1 MSRKR
6 VDHQWERTHRK
17 QGLVSVARDIID
29 SNTYLTLATADEYG
43 LLAVRRHQKNVD
55 QDISV
60 VIVECVG

>member
-1 MSRKR
+1 
-6 VDHQWERTHRK
+6 
-17 QGLVSVARDIID
+17 VSVARDIID
-29 SNTYLTLATADEYG
+29 SNIYLTLATADEYG

>member
-1 MSRKR
+1 LSRKR
-6 VDHQWERTHRK
+6 VDHQWERTRRK

-29 SNTYLTLATADEYG
+29 SNIYLTLATADEYG

>member
-1 MSRKR
+1 
-6 VDHQWERTHRK
+6 VDHQGERTHRK
-17 QGLVSVARDIID
+17 QGFVSVARDIID
-29 SNTYLTLATADEYG
+29 SNAYLTLATADENG

>member
-1 MSRKR
+1 
-6 VDHQWERTHRK
+6 VDHQWERTRRK